1 MSNVLLLIQQF
12 FSVIVSVILAF
23 IPFSGSA
30 SLEKEDP
37 NVRLTVA
44 IVSDVHID
52 DRLPVGKTALKS
64 IYWDMNKFDP
74 DGVAVLGDL
83 TNYGD
88 YATTEKFFK
97 ITTETLND
105 GVQPVIIS
113 GNHDIGHAKEADG
126 ARLNPEALAD
136 FMDLCN
142 KYLGYGIDKPAYT
155 VEVNGYHFICLNDE
169 SADNWDH
176 PEYSDESLAFLDSE
190 LAAYAVDGM
199 PVFVCMHV
207 PLSDI
212 HGEKYFYE
220 GGGVEEPWNAQ
231 IKTTLEK
238 YDNVFCLTGHFHKGL
253 SNDINTPTYVTVNG
267 VHYLNLPSSLM
278 PNWPKDYAINGLG
291 FIMTVTDSA
300 VNFRCRNY
308 YMHNWYSVFDYSE
321 PLV

>member
-12 FSVIVSVILAF
+12 FSVILSVILAF

-30 SLEKEDP
+30 AFEEEDE
-37 NVRLTVA
+37 NTKLTVA

-52 DRLPVGKTALKS
+52 DRLPLGKLALKS
-64 IYWDMNKFDP
+64 IYWDMNKFNP

-88 YATTEKFFK
+88 YATTEKFFE
-97 ITTETLND
+97 ITTETLSE
-105 GVQPVIIS
+105 GIQPVIIS
-113 GNHDIGHAKEADG
+113 GNHDIGHAKEAEG
-126 ARLNPEALAD
+126 ERMNPEALSD
-136 FMDLCN
+136 FIDLCN
-142 KYLGYGIDKPAYT
+142 EYLDYGIDKPAYT
-155 VEVNGYHFICLNDE
+155 VEVNGYHFICMNDE
-169 SADNWDH
+169 SEDNWDH
-176 PEYSDESLAFLDSE
+176 PEYSDETLSFLDSE

-212 HGEKYFYE
+212 HGEQYYYA
-220 GGGVEEPWNAQ
+220 GGGVEEPWNMA
-231 IKTTLEK
+231 IKSILEK

-253 SNDINTPTYVTVNG
+253 SNDISTPTYVTVNG

-291 FIMTVTDSA
+291 FIMTVTDSS
-300 VNFRCRNY
+300 VTFRCRNY
-308 YMHNWYSVFDYSE
+308 YMHNWYSVFDYTT

>member
-1 MSNVLLLIQQF
+1 MSNVLLLLRQF
-12 FSVIVSVILAF
+12 FAVILSVVLAMV
-23 IPFSGSA
+23 PFSGSA
-30 SLEKEDP
+30 RFEKPDES
-37 NVRLTVA
+37 VKLTVGV
-44 IVSDVHID
+44 VSDVHID
-52 DRLPVGKTALKS
+52 RRLPVGQAALKTAYEDIKS
-64 IYWDMNKFDP
+64 FAP
-74 DGVAVLGDL
+74 DAALVLGDL

-88 YATTEKFFK
+88 YATTERFFE
-97 ITTETLND
+97 ITADSLGSD
-105 GVQPVIIS
+105 VKPLVIS

-136 FMDLCN
+136 YIDLCN

-155 VEVNGYHFICLNDE
+155 LEVNGYHFICLNDE

-176 PEYSDESLAFLDSE
+176 PEYSEESLAFLDSE
-190 LAAYAVDGM
+190 LATYAVNGM

-212 HGEKYFYE
+212 HGEQYYYE
-220 GGGVEEPWNAQ
+220 GGGLEEPWNTQ
-231 IKTTLEK
+231 IRTTLEK

-267 VHYLNLPSSLM
+267 VHYLNLPSFLM

-291 FIMTVTDSA
+291 FIMTVTGSA
-300 VNFRCRNY
+300 VTFRCRNY
-308 YMHNWYSVFDYSE
+308 YMHNWYSVFDYTE

>member
-1 MSNVLLLIQQF
+1 MSNVLNLIRQF
-12 FSVIVSVILAF
+12 FTVVLSVILAF

-30 SLEKEDP
+30 SFEEKDP
-37 NVRLTVA
+37 DVKLTVA

-52 DRLPVGKTALKS
+52 SRLPVGQLALKS
-64 IYWDMNKFDP
+64 IYMDMNKFEP

-88 YATTEKFFK
+88 YTTTERFFE
-97 ITTETLND
+97 ITADTLD
-105 GVQPVIIS
+105 SGIQPVIIS

-126 ARLNPEALAD
+126 ARMNPEALQD
-136 FMDLCN
+136 FIGLCN
-142 KYLGYGIDKPAYT
+142 RYLGYGIDSPAYT
-155 VEVNGYHFICLNDE
+155 IEVNGYHFICLNDE

-176 PEYSDESLAFLDSE
+176 PEYSEATLSFLDAE
-190 LAAYAVDGM
+190 LEAWAVDGK

-207 PLSDI
+207 PLSGI
-212 HGEKYFYE
+212 HGEEYFYE
-220 GGGVEEPWNAQ
+220 GGGLEEPWNTQ
-231 IKTTLEK
+231 IKETLEK

-253 SNDINTPTYVTVNG
+253 SNDISTPTYVTVNG

-291 FIMTVTDSA
+291 FLMTVTDSA
-300 VNFRCRNY
+300 VTFRCRNY
-308 YMHNWYSVFDYSE
+308 YMHNWYSVFDYTT